1 MEIRGAKVLIT
12 HTQVQDIMGSTV
24 VALDV
29 ATCLKEHGADVE
41 IYAGAAGP
49 PAAGLFTQR
58 GLAVECDMDHWYDLA
73 DYDLVWVQSQVMP
86 LSIITQLAHVSPG
99 DKVPAFVFNHMSALD
114 IAPDEQPY
122 IYMLEEKLTAK
133 SLYVSRE
140 ACDKLAPFYNAL
152 PENRSFFSNPAPKG
166 YAELPDKARTGEKP
180 RDVLVVSNHVPGEL
194 WEAMDL
200 LRQQDVTVTVFGAQ
214 GQYSYITPEVLNE
227 YDAVITIG
235 KTVQYCLTAGIPV
248 YVYDHFGGFGYLD
261 DGNFEAAA
269 TNNFSGR
276 GGARLSAAAIAE
288 AVVNGYAQGA
298 RYAAVNR
305 GRFIKEY
312 CIDNVL
318 PDLLKDVEPRALEP
332 FSRSYELAMKAAQR
346 YAQRY
351 YATWALMSNVVPE
364 RDNLRREID
373 ALRHDNDDLAGRL
386 RECESTNGYLYGRVQ
401 EIEESEAFRA
411 GRLLMVGPHAVKKLG
426 VWASGRLGGLIGR
439 RNGR

>member
-1 MEIRGAKVLIT
+1 MEVRGAKVLIT
-12 HTQVQDIMGSTV
+12 HTQVQDIMGSTI

-29 ATCLKEHGADVE
+29 ATFLKEHGADVE
-41 IYAGAAGP
+41 IYAGAAGS
-49 PAAGLFTQR
+49 PAVDLFTRR
-58 GLAVECDMDHWYDLA
+58 GLAVKCDMDQWYDLA
-73 DYDLVWVQSQVMP
+73 DYDLIWVQSQVIP
-86 LSIITQLAHVSPG
+86 LSIITQLARVSPG

-122 IYMLEEKLTAK
+122 LYMLEEKLTAK
-133 SLYVSRE
+133 SLYVSQE

-152 PENRSFFSNPAPKG
+152 PENRSIFSNPAPRG
-166 YAELPDKARTGEKP
+166 YAELPDRRQSGDKP
-180 RDVLVVSNHVPGEL
+180 RNVLVVSNHVPGEL

-200 LRQQDVTVTVFGAQ
+200 LRQRDVTVTVFGAQ
-214 GQYSYITPEVLNE
+214 GRYSYITPEVLNE
-227 YDAVITIG
+227 YDVVITIG

-276 GGARLSAAAIAE
+276 GGVRLSATEIAA
-288 AVVNGYAQGA
+288 AVVNGYAQGG
-298 RYAAVNR
+298 RYAAANR
-305 GRFIKEY
+305 ERFIKEY

-318 PDLLKDVEPRALEP
+318 PDLLKDVGPRVLEP
-332 FSRSYELAMKAAQR
+332 FSQPYELAMKSAQR

-351 YATWALMSNVVPE
+351 YATWALMSNVLPE

-386 RECESTNGYLYGRVQ
+386 RECESTNEHLCGRVR
-401 EIEESEAFRA
+401 EIEESEAFKA
-411 GRLLMVGPHAVKKLG
+411 GRLLMVGPHAIKKLG
-426 VWASGRLGGLIGR
+426 IWASAKLGSLGGR